1 MDDDLVSSVQD
12 ALQHLFKKPKL
23 SAKLLGKPPFR
34 FLHDVVMAVSSATGF
49 ASTLYTDEEKDSG
62 NYKDKAGKID
72 FLQKIVTLVGI
83 CEGSE
88 VDIRC
93 AKVSGVSCCRDGFGY
108 SHCCVAFQ
116 TDKSFACLLTP
127 LHPTPLCSTFTPAPV
142 CRLLLVLSL
151 RKQVLS

>member
-108 SHCCVAFQ
+108 SHCCVAVKL
-116 TDKSFACLLTP
+116 TNLLPACLPRCTP
-127 LHPTPLCSTFTPAPV
+127 PLSVQHLPLPLYVGC
-142 CRLLLVLSL
+142 CWY
-151 RKQVLS
+151 

>member
-72 FLQKIVTLVGI
+72 FLQKMMVRLQQPIIQIITSDMQIGIIVMPAAHVI
-83 CEGSE
+83 HY
-88 VDIRC
+88 R
-93 AKVSGVSCCRDGFGY
+93 
-108 SHCCVAFQ
+108 
-116 TDKSFACLLTP
+116 TP
-127 LHPTPLCSTFTPAPV
+127 
-142 CRLLLVLSL
+142 
-151 RKQVLS
+151 